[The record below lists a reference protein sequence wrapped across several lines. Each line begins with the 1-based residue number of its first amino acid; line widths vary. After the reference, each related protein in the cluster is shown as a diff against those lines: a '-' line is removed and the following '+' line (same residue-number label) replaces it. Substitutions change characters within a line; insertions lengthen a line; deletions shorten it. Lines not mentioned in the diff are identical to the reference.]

1 MLLIYIPIKVGLGTN
16 ICTLRCLSS
25 DSVIIGTGVGQPNLG
40 ILLYRFMFLFRSVYV
55 CTCTHTYTFVFT
67 GMGIR
72 YRGARFWS
80 KMLPWSALEL
90 QIAGGFMS
98 ESIIRF
104 LRYVVQIRSNF
115 KFDIII

>member
-40 ILLYRFMFLFRSVYV
+40 LLLNIFIFLFMFVYV
-55 CTCTHTYTFVFT
+55 CTYTFIFT
-67 GMGIR
+67 SMGIL
-72 YRGARFWS
+72 YRGTRFWS
-80 KMLPWSALEL
+80 EMLPWSALEL

-104 LRYVVQIRSNF
+104 LRYVVRTRSNF
-115 KFDIII
+115 KFDNII

>member
-25 DSVIIGTGVGQPNLG
+25 DSIIGTGVGQTILG
-40 ILLYRFMFLFRSVYV
+40 ILLNIFIFRCVYV
-55 CTCTHTYTFVFT
+55 CTHTCTFVFT
-67 GMGIR
+67 SMGVR
-72 YRGARFWS
+72 YRGTRFWS
-80 KMLPWSALEL
+80 EMLPWSALEL

-104 LRYVVQIRSNF
+104 LRYVVRTRSNF